1 MTLPQSRWWKATVLL
16 TAALTIVLL
25 WTLTAGEDIEWQLW
39 RRYSAPQAVVNVFGS
54 LGLLALGY
62 VLSGS
67 GTIITRLARVTVLA
81 ASTAG
86 TLAALELPA
95 VFGHDYGQ
103 SFGTRDNDTWLQVAN
118 GINRRDDDLIHVHQ
132 PHSRFQGLVDGNLA
146 RLGLPN
152 PSRYAVDVAYDRN
165 GFRNDVDFTHA
176 DVVAIGDS
184 FIEAAEVAR
193 SETVVVQLGQRLG
206 VPVVNL
212 GQSGYGPQQE
222 LIVLK
227 RYGAPLAPKTVVWF
241 LFGGN
246 DLGDVDTYEWRRT
259 HLDEFLAPPPFSAR
273 TFTRNAM
280 SAFARLTTLP
290 RRVPST
296 TARRHE
302 ITYARPDGSTE
313 ILYLDAPEDQW
324 QPHQWDVVSSTLLGA
339 RDVTTRIGAN
349 LLVVYVPRKL
359 RVYQGYLRAAPD
371 AYAHRWPSNNLPD
384 VVAAYCQQ
392 HAIPFLDATVP
403 LRRAVAAGTSVYL
416 PDDVHWNP
424 AGHRVVAAAVA
435 DSIHQMGTP
444 PAGAFGAS
452 K

>member
-1 MTLPQSRWWKATVLL
+1 MTLPQSRWWKGTVRLA
-16 TAALTIVLL
+16 AALSVVLL
-25 WTLTAGEDIEWQLW
+25 WSLTAGEDSEWQLW
-39 RRYSAPQAVVNVFGS
+39 RRYSAPQAGINLCGS

-62 VLSGS
+62 LLSGP
-67 GTIITRLARVTVLA
+67 GTIITRLARVVVLA

-103 SFGTRDNDTWLQVAN
+103 TFGTRDNDTWHQVAT
-118 GINRRDDDLIHVHQ
+118 GINRRDDELIHVHQ
-132 PHSRFQGLVDGNLA
+132 PHSRFRGTVGGNLA

-152 PSRYAVDVAYDRN
+152 PARYDVDVAYDGN
-165 GFRNDVDFTHA
+165 GFRNDVDFTQA
-176 DVVAIGDS
+176 DIVAIGDS
-184 FIEAAEVAR
+184 FVEGAEVAR
-193 SETVVVQLGQRLG
+193 SETVVAQLGQRLG

-227 RYGAPLAPKTVVWF
+227 RYGVPLSPKTVVWF

-246 DLGDVDTYEWRRT
+246 DPGDVDAYEWRRA
-259 HLDEFLAPPPFSAR
+259 HLDEFLSPPSFGTR
-273 TFTRNAM
+273 TFTRNALT
-280 SAFARLTTLP
+280 AFARLTTL
-290 RRVPST
+290 RRRTPSA

-302 ITYARPDGSTE
+302 ITYARPDGSSE
-313 ILYLDAPEDQW
+313 IMYLDAPEDEW
-324 QPHQWDVVSSTLLGA
+324 QPHQWEVMSSTLLGA
-339 RDVTTRIGAN
+339 RDVASRIGAN

-359 RVYQGYLRAAPD
+359 RVYRGFLRAAPD
-371 AYAHRWPSNNLPD
+371 AYAHRWPSNNLPEI
-384 VVAAYCQQ
+384 VAAYCQQ
-392 HAIPFLDATVP
+392 HVIPFLDATVP

-435 DSIHQMGTP
+435 DSIQQIGTP
-444 PAGAFGAS
+444 SPRAFGAS